1 MAKGVKIYH
10 ASYSSILIEI
20 IHYAGG
26 YATAGWMVFAPFAG
40 TAYAVFIHNNLGNY
54 HLPTIL
60 VSKSKVS
67 SFYELCIENI
77 TINNSET
84 RLNIRPS
91 RLTSELTLTEYSS
104 AADQSLYN
112 VVTPSFIV
120 Q

>member
-1 MAKGVKIYH
+1 MAKGVKIRH
-10 ASYSSILIEI
+10 NSYSSVLIEI

-26 YATAGWMVFAPFAG
+26 SATAGWVVFAPYAG
-40 TAYAVFIHNNLGNY
+40 TTYAVFIHNNIGNY
-54 HLPTIL
+54 SLPTIL
-60 VSKSKVS
+60 VSKSRVS

-77 TINNSET
+77 TGSNAET
-84 RLNIRPS
+84 RLNIKPS
-91 RLTSELTLTEYSS
+91 RLVAELTLTEYSS